1 MVSHLRINLGVL
13 LYRFVNTGDVENIHG
28 VHFSEE
34 GQLKLHV
41 GKRTDILFLVS
52 AFSSFFFFCLLLDIS
67 R

>member
-13 LYRFVNTGDVENIHG
+13 LYRFVNTGDVENIHR

-34 GQLKLHV
+34 DQLKLHV